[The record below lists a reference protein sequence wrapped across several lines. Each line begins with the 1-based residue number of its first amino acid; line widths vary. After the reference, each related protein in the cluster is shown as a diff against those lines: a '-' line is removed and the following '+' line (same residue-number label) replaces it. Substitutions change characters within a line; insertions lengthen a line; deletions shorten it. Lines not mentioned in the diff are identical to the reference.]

1 MSENHGRESVSI
13 SPPDTVTD
21 EENGAVENVVT
32 TVGAKFI
39 EVKCGSLAAKMHV
52 ELFLCPGIHQ
62 PCIEF
67 EKEMITPKE
76 FTVRANKDKQ
86 KDWKG
91 SIRIGK
97 SNLRSLMEMHS
108 FDFFNHSHFC
118 SAKCQS
124 RNYITPKT
132 RDADKGRRRSSS
144 SQVETTSA
152 QISELFGSRLF
163 ASAGCRLDAGTI
175 SQLVELNSALS
186 YKSTTNLSASA
197 TPASTTTATS
207 NNNNRNNN
215 NNNNNDR
222 TLSLFSLSSL
232 NTAAAQQDCA
242 DEYVDVDGSTEV
254 KPLDQPTT
262 EQILRLMITEPISF
276 WNEMNKYGLLDQLVD
291 QLLECLSNVKCA
303 AKTGG
308 LAWAAP
314 ALTRVVSVLNMGDQ
328 LVNSIHSKP
337 FGDLQ
342 SNIANRPRLS
352 TNSLYEGSRKRSV
365 DESSQ
370 SSQSRCSP
378 DVKRPRVQYPS
389 SVMTALDMDARV
401 LQALAQAQLRLNH
414 ETERVFMQSVA
425 PLTIPATLPAPTF
438 D

>member
-1 MSENHGRESVSI
+1 MFTIEYNTLEYVVYTWLLPTMSEIISRESVSI

-21 EENGAVENVVT
+21 EENGTLENVAN
-32 TVGAKFI
+32 VGKYI

-124 RNYITPKT
+124 RNYITPKS
-132 RDADKGRRRSSS
+132 RDSEKGRRRSSS
-144 SQVETTSA
+144 SQVETTPA
-152 QISELFGSRLF
+152 QISELLNSRLF
-163 ASAGCRLDAGTI
+163 ASTGCRLDAGTI
-175 SQLVELNSALS
+175 SQLVELNSVLGN
-186 YKSTTNLSASA
+186 KNCST
-197 TPASTTTATS
+197 
-207 NNNNRNNN
+207 
-215 NNNNNDR
+215 
-222 TLSLFSLSSL
+222 
-232 NTAAAQQDCA
+232 
-242 DEYVDVDGSTEV
+242 
-254 KPLDQPTT
+254 
-262 EQILRLMITEPISF
+262 LRPKPISF
-276 WNEMNKYGLLDQLVD
+276 WNEMNKFGLLDQLVD

-337 FGDLQ
+337 FIELQ
-342 SNIANRPRLS
+342 SNVNNNARLS
-352 TNSLYEGSRKRSV
+352 MDPVYDGARKRSV

-389 SVMTALDMDARV
+389 SMMTALDMDPRV
-401 LQALAQAQLRLNH
+401 LQALAQAQLRLTH
-414 ETERVFMQSVA
+414 ETGRAFMQSIA
-425 PLTIPATLPAPTF
+425 PLSIPVTLPTQSF

>member
-1 MSENHGRESVSI
+1 MSESLGRDSVSI

-21 EENGAVENVVT
+21 EENGAVENV
-32 TVGAKFI
+32 GNGGKFI
-39 EVKCGSLAAKMHV
+39 EVKCGSLTAKMHV

-62 PCIEF
+62 ACIEF

-132 RDADKGRRRSSS
+132 RDSDKGRRRSSI
-144 SQVETTSA
+144 SQAETNSV
-152 QISELFGSRLF
+152 QISDLFNSRLF
-163 ASAGCRLDAGTI
+163 ASTGCRFDAGTI
-175 SQLVELNSALS
+175 SQLVGLNSALNNKNDS
-186 YKSTTNLSASA
+186 NVTTSTPTA
-197 TPASTTTATS
+197 TSTTT
-207 NNNNRNNN
+207 NNNNNVNNN
-215 NNNNNDR
+215 NNN

-232 NTAAAQQDCA
+232 NSTAQDCT
-242 DEYVDVDGSTEV
+242 EEFVDVDGTTDV
-254 KPLDQPTT
+254 KQEPPTPTT

-276 WNEMNKYGLLDQLVD
+276 WNEMNKFGLLDQLVD

-337 FGDLQ
+337 FADLQ
-342 SNIANRPRLS
+342 LNKPRLS
-352 TNSLYEGSRKRSV
+352 MDSVYNGNRKRSI

-378 DVKRPRVQYPS
+378 DVKRPRVQYPTN
-389 SVMTALDMDARV
+389 VMTALDMDPRV
-401 LQALAQAQLRLNH
+401 LQALAQAQLRLSH

-425 PLTIPATLPAPTF
+425 PLTIPGTLPTPTF

>member
-1 MSENHGRESVSI
+1 M
-13 SPPDTVTD
+13 T
-21 EENGAVENVVT
+21 
-32 TVGAKFI
+32 FQ
-39 EVKCGSLAAKMHV
+39 VKCGSLVAKMHV

-124 RNYITPKT
+124 RNYITPKA
-132 RDADKGRRRSSS
+132 RDSDKGRRRSST
-144 SQVETTSA
+144 SQAETNTV
-152 QISELFGSRLF
+152 QISELFSSRLF
-163 ASAGCRLDAGTI
+163 ASTGCRL
-175 SQLVELNSALS
+175 
-186 YKSTTNLSASA
+186 
-197 TPASTTTATS
+197 
-207 NNNNRNNN
+207 
-215 NNNNNDR
+215 
-222 TLSLFSLSSL
+222 
-232 NTAAAQQDCA
+232 
-242 DEYVDVDGSTEV
+242 
-254 KPLDQPTT
+254 
-262 EQILRLMITEPISF
+262 EPISF
-276 WNEMNKYGLLDQLVD
+276 WNEMNKFGLLDQLVD

-328 LVNSIHSKP
+328 LVNSINSKP
-337 FGDLQ
+337 IGESHL
-342 SNIANRPRLS
+342 SKPRLS
-352 TNSLYEGSRKRSV
+352 MDSVYNGNRKRSL

-370 SSQSRCSP
+370 SSLSRYSP
-378 DVKRPRVQYPS
+378 DVKRPRVQYPT
-389 SVMTALDMDARV
+389 SVMTALDMDPRV
-401 LQALAQAQLRLNH
+401 LQALAQAQLRLSH
-414 ETERVFMQSVA
+414 ETERTFMQSMM
-425 PLTIPATLPAPTF
+425 PLTIPGALPTPTF

>member
-1 MSENHGRESVSI
+1 MSETISRESVSI

-21 EENGAVENVVT
+21 EENGTLENVAN
-32 TVGAKFI
+32 VGKYI

-124 RNYITPKT
+124 RNYITPKS
-132 RDADKGRRRSSS
+132 RDSEKGRRRSSS
-144 SQVETTSA
+144 SQVETTPA
-152 QISELFGSRLF
+152 QISELLNSRLF
-163 ASAGCRLDAGTI
+163 ASTGCRLDAGTI
-175 SQLVELNSALS
+175 SQLVELNSVLGN
-186 YKSTTNLSASA
+186 KNCSTLRPSTSP
-197 TPASTTTATS
+197 THTTTAS
-207 NNNNRNNN
+207 NYNNN
-215 NNNNNDR
+215 NNN
-222 TLSLFSLSSL
+222 TLSLFSLTSL
-232 NTAAAQQDCA
+232 TSTAQDCNE
-242 DEYVDVDGSTEV
+242 EYVDVDGSEDV
-254 KPLDQPTT
+254 KPGVESATAKPHVDPPTT

-276 WNEMNKYGLLDQLVD
+276 WNEMNKFGLLDQLVD

-337 FGDLQ
+337 FIELQ
-342 SNIANRPRLS
+342 SNVNNNARLS
-352 TNSLYEGSRKRSV
+352 MDPVYDGARKRSV

-389 SVMTALDMDARV
+389 SMMTALDMDPRV
-401 LQALAQAQLRLNH
+401 LQALAQAQLRLTH
-414 ETERVFMQSVA
+414 ETGRAFMQSIA
-425 PLTIPATLPAPTF
+425 PLSIPVTLPTQSF

>member
-1 MSENHGRESVSI
+1 MSLSRESVSI

-21 EENGAVENVVT
+21 DENGAVENMGD
-32 TVGAKFI
+32 VGKII

-52 ELFLCPGIHQ
+52 EKFLCPGIHQ

-132 RDADKGRRRSSS
+132 KDSDKGRRRSST
-144 SQVETTSA
+144 SQAETNTIH
-152 QISELFGSRLF
+152 ISELLNSRLF
-163 ASAGCRLDAGTI
+163 ASNACRLDAGTI
-175 SQLVELNSALS
+175 SQLVGLNTALNG
-186 YKSTTNLSASA
+186 KSNSNVTTV
-197 TPASTTTATS
+197 TPASTTTPTT
-207 NNNNRNNN
+207 NNN
-215 NNNNNDR
+215 NNNNNNN
-222 TLSLFSLSSL
+222 TLSLFSISSL
-232 NTAAAQQDCA
+232 NSTAQDSTE
-242 DEYVDVDGSTEV
+242 EYVDVDGTTDV
-254 KPLDQPTT
+254 KQEPPTPTT
-262 EQILRLMITEPISF
+262 EQILRLMMTEPISF
-276 WNEMNKYGLLDQLVD
+276 WNEMNKFGLLDPLVD

-314 ALTRVVSVLNMGDQ
+314 ALTSVASVLHMGDQ

-337 FGDLQ
+337 FGELQ
-342 SNIANRPRLS
+342 SNKPLLS
-352 TNSLYEGSRKRSV
+352 MESVYNGSRKRSL

-378 DVKRPRVQYPS
+378 DVKRPRVQYPTNM
-389 SVMTALDMDARV
+389 MTALDMDPRV
-401 LQALAQAQLRLNH
+401 LQALAQAQLRLSH
-414 ETERVFMQSVA
+414 ETERMFMQSVA
-425 PLTIPATLPAPTF
+425 PLTIPGTLPAPTF